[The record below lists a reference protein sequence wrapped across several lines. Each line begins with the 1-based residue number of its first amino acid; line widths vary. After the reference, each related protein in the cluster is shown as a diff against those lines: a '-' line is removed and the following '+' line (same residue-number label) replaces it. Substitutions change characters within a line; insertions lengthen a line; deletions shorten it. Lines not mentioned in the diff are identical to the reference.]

1 MVSPLFSNVST
12 GSSIAQKATQV
23 QRVINKKEGEQVTL
37 DCSYETSKS
46 FYQLY
51 WYKQTPSGE
60 MIFLIRQISSS
71 HHNESSGRYA
81 VIFQKSAKS
90 ISLIISASQ
99 VEDSMNYVCALG
111 EPAHSVWSDSTNLTN
126 TGVL

>member
-12 GSSIAQKATQV
+12 GSSTAQKATQV
-23 QRVINKKEGEQVTL
+23 QPAINKQEGKQVTL

-46 FYQLY
+46 FYQLC

-60 MIFLIRQISSS
+60 MIFLICQISSS

-81 VIFQKSAKS
+81 VVFQKSAKF
-90 ISLIISASQ
+90 IGLIISASQ
-99 VEDSMNYVCALG
+99 VEDSMNYFCALG
-111 EPAHSVWSDSTNLTN
+111 EPAHSV
-126 TGVL
+126 

>member
-1 MVSPLFSNVST
+1 MASPLFSNVST

-23 QRVINKKEGEQVTL
+23 QQAINKQEGEQVTL
-37 DCSYETSKS
+37 GFSYETSKS

-60 MIFLIRQISSS
+60 MIFLIRQVSSS

-81 VIFQKSAKS
+81 VVFQKTARFF
-90 ISLIISASQ
+90 SLIISASQ
-99 VEDSMNYVCALG
+99 VEDSVNYFCALG
-111 EPAHSVWSDSTNLTN
+111 EPAHSV
-126 TGVL
+126 